1 MKKKI
6 IALTMAVITMS
17 SSIATFGMN
26 SAYAA
31 DEISV
36 VYNGEK
42 LEFDQEPII
51 EDGRT
56 KVPFRKIF
64 ESMGTI
70 VYYNGS
76 KNTIMG
82 LTKTGDI
89 IIHKIGTN
97 TASINGTEQTYDAAS
112 TILNGRTLV
121 PVRMIS
127 ELQGAKVDWNDKTK
141 TVDINKKEESID
153 STRKEIM
160 NHVFDINFNPKDVN
174 RYVDYKKKNPNMST
188 EQVIIDVN
196 LDMDREFVLYTED
209 YWKPFMGFKHYD
221 SKLEDREEVQ
231 NPNDILVVVNNFNT
245 IPDSYEPDDLV
256 NKTPESIAYNDD
268 NDSYLRKEASDYFD
282 IMAKD
287 IEATPEYQNF
297 KFFPSKGY
305 SSIRKANELLFNYR
319 SFAQSG
325 FESENELEENG
336 LEKFAYAFY
345 DEPEMSD
352 LRAGLSFETSVNI
365 NELLS
370 TYKNQNGN
378 ILYYDYNQVYSFAEK
393 WLEENSFKY
402 GFVERYPLGKKNITK
417 KEYKPW
423 HYRYVGVEAAKVIHD
438 EGLCLE
444 EYVAKYYNP
453 IINDYAY
460 SVDYEGTQRVLGKY

>member
-1 MKKKI
+1 
-6 IALTMAVITMS
+6 MAVITMS

-31 DEISV
+31 NGVRV

-70 VYYNGS
+70 VYYN
-76 KNTIMG
+76 NTDNMILG

-89 IIHKIGTN
+89 LTHKIGSN
-97 TASINGTEQTYDAAS
+97 KASLNGVEKTYDTTS
-112 TILNGRTLV
+112 TVQNGRTLV

-127 ELQGAKVDWNDKTK
+127 ELIGANVDWDDKTK
-141 TVDINKKEESID
+141 TVDINKKEESVD
-153 STRKEIM
+153 AARKEIM
-160 NHVFDINFNPKDVN
+160 DHVFDINFNPKDVN
-174 RYVDYKKKNPNMST
+174 RYVDYKKKNPNLST

-196 LDMDREFVLYTED
+196 MDMDREFVLYTED
-209 YWKPFMGFKHYD
+209 YWKPFMGFKHYS

-245 IPDSYEPDDLV
+245 ISDDYEPNDLV
-256 NKTPESIAYNDD
+256 NKTPESIAHNDD
-268 NDSYLRKEASDYFD
+268 NDSYLRKEASDYSD

-297 KFFPSKGY
+297 KFWPRDGY
-305 SSIRKANELLFNYR
+305 ASVRKANELLFNYR
-319 SFAQSG
+319 SFGQSG
-325 FESENELEENG
+325 FEGKNELDQNG
-336 LEKFAYAFY
+336 IEKFAYSFY

-352 LRAGLSFETSVNI
+352 LRTGLSFEMGVNN
-365 NELLS
+365 NELLIE
-370 TYKNQNGN
+370 YKNQNFN
-378 ILYYDYNQVYSFAEK
+378 INGYNNVGTFGSFTYK
-393 WLEENSFKY
+393 WLEENSYKY

-423 HYRYVGVEAAKVIHD
+423 HYRYVGIEAAKVIHD